1 MELNLENF
9 NIRNSK
15 PIILGNA
22 GLPKNTER
30 YHLNGMG
37 IIGIDIYKD
46 DKMQIWAHDDKG
58 YHHNFTPADSAQY
71 KLVTNHIGSNL
82 NSIFV
87 GRCNYHGV
95 AEVVIVSPEIISIKT
110 RLANN
115 NSRSSARKNNRVPE
129 RVNNGTGVQIIQ
141 STPSPARSFQPVQQ
155 TTDTKN

>member
-1 MELNLENF
+1 M
-9 NIRNSK
+9 
-15 PIILGNA
+15 
-22 GLPKNTER
+22 
-30 YHLNGMG
+30 
-37 IIGIDIYKD
+37 
-46 DKMQIWAHDDKG
+46 
-58 YHHNFTPADSAQY
+58 
-71 KLVTNHIGSNL
+71 TNHIGSNL

-115 NSRSSARKNNRVPE
+115 SRSSSRKKNRVPE
-129 RVNNGTGVQIIQ
+129 TVNNGTGVQIIQ

>member
-1 MELNLENF
+1 M
-9 NIRNSK
+9 
-15 PIILGNA
+15 
-22 GLPKNTER
+22 KNRKFIE
-30 YHLNGMG
+30 
-37 IIGIDIYKD
+37 IIGLLSVIGSLIFYGCAFNSYQFPHDINIDKNQLIYKD

-115 NSRSSARKNNRVPE
+115 SRSSSRKKNKVPE
-129 RVNNGTGVQIIQ
+129 TVNNGTGVQIIQ

>member
-46 DKMQIWAHDDKG
+46 DKIKIINIEGSQVCEITFFDKIW
-58 YHHNFTPADSAQY
+58 
-71 KLVTNHIGSNL
+71 KLTL
-82 NSIFV
+82 MMPLPIFIFLLK
-87 GRCNYHGV
+87 
-95 AEVVIVSPEIISIKT
+95 EKIK
-110 RLANN
+110 
-115 NSRSSARKNNRVPE
+115 K
-129 RVNNGTGVQIIQ
+129 
-141 STPSPARSFQPVQQ
+141 
-155 TTDTKN
+155 TKKMKLFYLSH

>member
-1 MELNLENF
+1 MKKLYLLLIIFYGCSF
-9 NIRNSK
+9 NSHQFPSDIN
-15 PIILGNA
+15 ID
-22 GLPKNTER
+22 KNQ
-30 YHLNGMG
+30 L
-37 IIGIDIYKD
+37 IYKD

-58 YHHNFTPADSAQY
+58 HHHNFTPADSAQY

-95 AEVVIVSPEIISIKT
+95 AEVVIVSPEIVSIKT
-110 RLANN
+110 RLANSS
-115 NSRSSARKNNRVPE
+115 SRSSARKNNRVPE

>member
-46 DKMQIWAHDDKG
+46 DKIKIINIEGSQVCEITFFDKNG
-58 YHHNFTPADSAQY
+58 KCISLTSK
-71 KLVTNHIGSNL
+71 KLLIMKQTLLKIKL
-82 NSIFV
+82 KKKIILIF
-87 GRCNYHGV
+87 
-95 AEVVIVSPEIISIKT
+95 
-110 RLANN
+110 
-115 NSRSSARKNNRVPE
+115 
-129 RVNNGTGVQIIQ
+129 
-141 STPSPARSFQPVQQ
+141 
-155 TTDTKN
+155 

>member
-1 MELNLENF
+1 MKKLYLLIIIFYGCAF
-9 NIRNSK
+9 NSYQFPPDIN
-15 PIILGNA
+15 ID
-22 GLPKNTER
+22 KNQ
-30 YHLNGMG
+30 L
-37 IIGIDIYKD
+37 IYKD

-95 AEVVIVSPEIISIKT
+95 AEVVIVSPEIVSIKT
-110 RLANN
+110 RLANSS
-115 NSRSSARKNNRVPE
+115 SRSSARKNNRVPE